1 MKIVTLAVICLVW
14 FAEARAQHDKQL
26 FEKIALINNITDLF
40 NKQYTAG
47 SGIGCSFGLQGNIRE
62 WDSTSKFTLSYQ
74 YDEVDWKSTQTQA
87 EADNLSCLEAR
98 CKGNQA
104 CFTLTNSKNKR
115 KTYRSAQ
122 LFCVPDEQKQ
132 VLNTLQS
139 SLLLLSPYFE

>member
-1 MKIVTLAVICLVW
+1 MKLITLVVICLVW
-14 FAEARAQHDKQL
+14 FAEARAHQDKQL

-40 NKQYTAG
+40 NKQYKAG

-74 YDEVDWKSTQTQA
+74 YDGVDWKSTQIQA

-98 CKGNQA
+98 CKGNQT

-132 VLNTLQS
+132 VLNALQS